1 MYLYIWETALYVEIS
16 IGPPATLLADNCE
29 YCVEILSINTEAADY
44 VLDWIRLDIEYIVS
58 YIK

>member
-1 MYLYIWETALYVEIS
+1 MEIS

-58 YIK
+58 YIE

>member
-1 MYLYIWETALYVEIS
+1 MYRDFNWAAS
-16 IGPPATLLADNCE
+16 DAADNCE

-58 YIK
+58 YIE